1 MRQILIAS
9 ALVALATAPAIAT
22 ETDKDK
28 QDRGPRCA
36 WANQLDS
43 FSLIDDKTIIL
54 KQSASK
60 RFKVKL
66 TNSCRDLRFEERIAV
81 KSATSCLSRGDT
93 LLVRAPG
100 GFTVRCHIA
109 DVEFLQ
115 KGDDGKGNRED
126 EDKETSTE

>member
-1 MRQILIAS
+1 MRPILIAG
-9 ALVALATAPAIAT
+9 ALIALAAAPAIAT
-22 ETDKDK
+22 ETDKP
-28 QDRGPRCA
+28 DREPSCA

-43 FSLIDDKTIIL
+43 FSLIDDKTIVL

-60 RFKVKL
+60 RFKVTL

-93 LLVRAPG
+93 LLVHAPG
-100 GFTVRCHIA
+100 GFVIRCHIA

-115 KGDDGKGNRED
+115 KGDDGKGNMHD
-126 EDKETSTE
+126 EDKDTRTE